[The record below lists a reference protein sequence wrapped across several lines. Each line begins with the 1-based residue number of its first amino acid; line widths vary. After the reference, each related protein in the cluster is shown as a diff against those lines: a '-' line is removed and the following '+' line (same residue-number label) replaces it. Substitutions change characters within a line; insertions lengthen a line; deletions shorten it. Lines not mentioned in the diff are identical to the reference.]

1 MDDAKKSNNMRVDKF
16 LWCIRVY
23 KTRSIAADHCRSEK
37 VHVNN
42 ELIKASRELKINDV
56 ITVRKG
62 PISFRFQVLGIPVSR
77 VGAKLVMNYA
87 KDVTTEEEMQK
98 LERIRLQ
105 QNFERPRGLG
115 RPTKRERRVLDDFME
130 GEFDDLDTWETT

>member
-1 MDDAKKSNNMRVDKF
+1 MRVDKY

-37 VHVNN
+37 IQVNS

-56 ITVRKG
+56 ITVKKG
-62 PISFRFQVLGIPVSR
+62 PIYFKFQVLGFPVSR
-77 VGAKLVMNYA
+77 VGAKLVMTYT
-87 KDVTTEEEMQK
+87 KDVTSAEELAK

-105 QNFERPRGLG
+105 QSFERPRGLG
-115 RPTKRERRVLDDFME
+115 RPTKRDRRVLDDFMD
-130 GEFDDLDTWETT
+130 GEFDDLDEITE